1 MKYSNTTIREL
12 NAQYRSVLKKC
23 FMLNAILLIGA
34 TLVTPVVAAE
44 TPFLTQNDQVL
55 SGTYSDYVND
65 SNMSHA
71 GVATVDYKTTGVS
84 VADGT
89 EFNGNVNN
97 ASTAGGL

>member
-1 MKYSNTTIREL
+1 MKYSNTTLREL

-23 FMLNAILLIGA
+23 FLLNASLLIGA
-34 TLVTPVVAAE
+34 VLATPAVAAE
-44 TPFLTQNDQVL
+44 TPFLAENDQVL
-55 SGTYSDYVND
+55 SGTYSGYAND
-65 SNMSHA
+65 SSRRA